1 MNVLVMGATGYIGS
15 RVIPVLLDAGMEVT
29 AGARKPGDLD
39 AFWWA
44 ERVRRVELDVLDEA
58 SVAAAVTADVDA
70 ILYLVHGMASDD
82 FREADLEAARL
93 VRAAADRS
101 GVRRIVYVSGII
113 PPVAEEELSEHLT
126 SRLEVE
132 RELHEADAVVVTLRA
147 AMVLGASSTSF
158 ELMSQLAA
166 RLPVTVV
173 PAWMQSDVEPIAVV
187 DLARAVS
194 GALTA
199 DVSTRAF
206 SVGGGERLPYPRL
219 IDRYADTVEKRRP
232 QVILPGLPE
241 PLVARLA
248 TLITDVPS
256 STVTSLM
263 ESLREDMVADDDTW
277 IAELLPED
285 AERPLSI
292 DEALRRSVAQPDPT
306 VPASQRDPMGR
317 LPGDPSWAAAAAT
330 A

>member
-58 SVAAAVTADVDA
+58 SVASAVTGDVDA

-113 PPVAEEELSEHLT
+113 PPVAEEVLSEHLT

-199 DVSTRAF
+199 DVSTRAY
-206 SVGGGERLPYPRL
+206 SVGGGEQLPYPRL

-241 PLVARLA
+241 SLVARLA

-285 AERPLSI
+285 AERPLSV
-292 DEALRRSVAQPDPT
+292 DEALRRSVAQPDLT

-317 LPGDPSWAAAAAT
+317 LPGDPSWAAAT
-330 A
+330 D

>member
-15 RVIPVLLDAGMEVT
+15 RVIPVLLDAGMEVI

-39 AFWWA
+39 GFWWA
-44 ERVRRVELDVLDEA
+44 ERVRRVELDVLDRA
-58 SVAAAVTADVDA
+58 SVDRAVSGKVDA

-93 VRAAADRS
+93 VRAAADAA
-101 GVRRIVYVSGII
+101 GVERIVYVSGII
-113 PPVAEEELSEHLT
+113 PPVPEEELSEHLT

-132 RELHEADAVVVTLRA
+132 RELASADGVVVTLRA

-158 ELMSQLAA
+158 ELMAQLAA

-173 PAWMQSDVEPIAVV
+173 PAWMQSAVEPIAVV

-199 DVSTRAF
+199 DVSTRAY
-206 SVGGGERLPYPRL
+206 SIGGGEQLPYPKL
-219 IDRYADTVEKRRP
+219 IDRYADAVGKPRP

-241 PLVARLA
+241 PMVAKLA
-248 TLITDVPS
+248 TLITDVPP

-263 ESLREDMVADDDTW
+263 ESLREDMVADDSTW
-277 IAELLPED
+277 VSDLLPEGG
-285 AERPLSI
+285 RRLVTVG
-292 DEALRRSVAQPDPT
+292 EALRRSVASPDVT
-306 VPASQRDPMGR
+306 IPASQRDPMGP
-317 LPGDPSWAAAAAT
+317 LPGDPSWAAT
-330 A
+330 SV